1 MENDYTS
8 KILKKGQNASLI
20 AILIS
25 TILTVLKIIFGYLS
39 NSGALTTDAFN
50 SGFDVIVMIASWV
63 GFKIASIKPTKK
75 FPYGFYKAESLFTL
89 GISILIIFFGVNL
102 IIEGYNRIFIIPELS
117 YTYISAL
124 VAIISIIGAFGSYL
138 YLRRTG
144 RKINSQLLIA
154 SGYDRLGDVFASSSV
169 LISIILTYFKI
180 PMVDGIVTIII
191 SGLILRLGVITI
203 KESIYALMDISPA
216 KEIEDKIENIIYN
229 NFQVE
234 EFHDLKLRKSGP
246 FIFGDVHLSLKKDIP
261 LQKAHNICDTLE
273 DEIHNEIKE
282 LQLFNIHCEPLNSD
296 STYQEKIRSLR
307 TKDDQSELKMYKK
320 TIIKM
325 VNSFKEIEEYEG
337 IKINKAD
344 DFFYGEITIKIKK
357 SIHIDKA
364 HKIVSELEHII
375 LENVKILKSFYIHV
389 EPHQ

>member
-1 MENDYTS
+1 LENDYTS
-8 KILKKGQNASLI
+8 KILKKGQKASLI

-25 TILTVLKIIFGYLS
+25 TILTILKIIFGYLS

-50 SGFDVIVMIASWV
+50 NGFDVIVMIASWV
-63 GFKIASIKPTKK
+63 GFKIAAIKPTKK

-89 GISILIIFFGVNL
+89 GISILIIFFGINL

-117 YTYISAL
+117 YTYISAF
-124 VAIISIIGAFGSYL
+124 VVIISIIGAFGSYL

-169 LISIILTYFKI
+169 LISIILTYFRI

-191 SGLILRLGVITI
+191 SVLILRLGIITI
-203 KESIYALMDISPA
+203 KESIFALMDISPS
-216 KEIEDKIENIIYN
+216 KEIENEIENIFYN
-229 NFQVE
+229 NSQVE

-246 FIFGDVHLSLKKDIP
+246 FIFGEVHLSLKKDIP
-261 LQKAHNICDTLE
+261 LQKAHHICDTLE

-282 LQLFNIHCEPLNSD
+282 LQLFNIHCEPLSSESN
-296 STYQEKIRSLR
+296 YQEKTRSL
-307 TKDDQSELKMYKK
+307 KIEDNQSELNIHKM
-320 TIIKM
+320 TIIKI
-325 VNSFKEIEEYEG
+325 VKSFKQIKDYDG
-337 IKINKAD
+337 LKINKAD

-357 SIHIDKA
+357 SIHTDKA
-364 HKIVSELEHII
+364 HKIVSELEHLI
-375 LENVKILKSFYIHV
+375 LEKIKILKSFYIHV